1 MILHIVGRFLNKEK
15 LELIMARNAAPP
27 NLWCVI
33 VWRHRGL
40 PPGGKV
46 KEIPPLNLTRT
57 HRYFVWVHKNVIYM
71 ENIHFFLFLYL
82 NAFMFENE
90 LPNWHDLLTRGVWGN
105 VIPDFCN
112 MQVFVWKE
120 SNVFWGLLFSLT
132 ISPVFHISWLPFYLV
147 AIHEWLSI

>member
-1 MILHIVGRFLNKEK
+1 MILHIVGSFLNKEK

-57 HRYFVWVHKNVIYM
+57 HRYFVWVM
-71 ENIHFFLFLYL
+71 ENIHFFPYFFYL
-82 NAFMFENE
+82 NAFVFENE
-90 LPNWHDLLTRGVWGN
+90 LRNEHDLLTWGVWGN
-105 VIPDFCN
+105 VISDFCN
-112 MQVFVWKE
+112 MKAFAWKE
-120 SNVFWGLLFSLT
+120 SNVFWGLLFSST
-132 ISPVFHISWLPFYLV
+132 ISPVFHISW
-147 AIHEWLSI
+147 